1 MDTSNYYFFLISSI
15 SSLGLPYTMVRF
27 LSAETDLKK
36 IQEGFYS
43 MFTLIL
49 IFSFII
55 SIVILIFS
63 KGIALS
69 LFNGNVGVVKV
80 LSLLIIFGTLNGIL
94 IDFFVT
100 IGQMK
105 KYSILLIL
113 QTYISLFLV
122 SYLAITGRGILLI
135 TIGYFIAQVILF
147 IIMYIFVFFE
157 IGFKI
162 PNFGKIREYLDFSL
176 PIIPNNL
183 STWIVESSDRYVI
196 TIFLGTTFL
205 AYYSPGYTLGMVI
218 LLFFN
223 PLSVI
228 LASILPKYYEKGEIK
243 EIMLFINYSL
253 KYFLLIAIPLFFIL
267 SLLSKQILML
277 ITTPAIAMNGY
288 IVTPFIALSS
298 LLFGAYGIIVNLIIL
313 EKKTKIIGIIWIIAA
328 FISLLNI
335 ILVPFFGVTCSS
347 SCNITFIRNSIHY

>member
-1 MDTSNYYFFLISSI
+1 
-15 SSLGLPYTMVRF
+15 
-27 LSAETDLKK
+27 
-36 IQEGFYS
+36 
-43 MFTLIL
+43 
-49 IFSFII
+49 
-55 SIVILIFS
+55 
-63 KGIALS
+63 
-69 LFNGNVGVVKV
+69 
-80 LSLLIIFGTLNGIL
+80 
-94 IDFFVT
+94 
-100 IGQMK
+100 
-105 KYSILLIL
+105 
-113 QTYISLFLV
+113 
-122 SYLAITGRGILLI
+122 
-135 TIGYFIAQVILF
+135 
-147 IIMYIFVFFE
+147 MYIFVFFE

-162 PNFGKIREYLDFSL
+162 PNFGKIREYLDFAL

-223 PLSVI
+223 PLSVL

-328 FISLLNI
+328 FISLIKYNI
-335 ILVPFFGVTCSS
+335 CSLFWDYCSS
-347 SCNITFIRNSIHY
+347 SCNITFLLNSIHY

>member
-1 MDTSNYYFFLISSI
+1 
-15 SSLGLPYTMVRF
+15 MVRF

-113 QTYISLFLV
+113 QTYISLF
-122 SYLAITGRGILLI
+122 Y
-135 TIGYFIAQVILF
+135 
-147 IIMYIFVFFE
+147 
-157 IGFKI
+157 
-162 PNFGKIREYLDFSL
+162 
-176 PIIPNNL
+176 
-183 STWIVESSDRYVI
+183 
-196 TIFLGTTFL
+196 
-205 AYYSPGYTLGMVI
+205 
-218 LLFFN
+218 
-223 PLSVI
+223 
-228 LASILPKYYEKGEIK
+228 
-243 EIMLFINYSL
+243 
-253 KYFLLIAIPLFFIL
+253 
-267 SLLSKQILML
+267 
-277 ITTPAIAMNGY
+277 
-288 IVTPFIALSS
+288 
-298 LLFGAYGIIVNLIIL
+298 
-313 EKKTKIIGIIWIIAA
+313 
-328 FISLLNI
+328 
-335 ILVPFFGVTCSS
+335 
-347 SCNITFIRNSIHY
+347 